1 MMSNNVSESEKEI
14 PTGCVSFY
22 TQWFDVC
29 VCIRVRGLHL
39 VGFCVFGWLLFSCFV
54 FLFPL
59 ICSVSFPSTMTWALR
74 PHGVRTRG
82 KTFARTGQQRFES
95 QLTPEL
101 TAPVQR
107 SHSPFS
113 PCFTSDVQK

>member
-39 VGFCVFGWLLFSCFV
+39 VLFFVSLSIYLSIYLSTCLVASVLWVCLLSICTSTTISLFVHIFLSLYLLFS
-54 FLFPL
+54 L
-59 ICSVSFPSTMTWALR
+59 
-74 PHGVRTRG
+74 
-82 KTFARTGQQRFES
+82 
-95 QLTPEL
+95 
-101 TAPVQR
+101 
-107 SHSPFS
+107 S
-113 PCFTSDVQK
+113 PCVKMSICKGLTHADEGKDMVGRCRV

>member
-39 VGFCVFGWLLFSCFV
+39 V
-54 FLFPL
+54 FL
-59 ICSVSFPSTMTWALR
+59 
-74 PHGVRTRG
+74 
-82 KTFARTGQQRFES
+82 
-95 QLTPEL
+95 
-101 TAPVQR
+101 R
-107 SHSPFS
+107 SLCKGPDPKSH
-113 PCFTSDVQK
+113 

>member
-39 VGFCVFGWLLFSCFV
+39 VFFNWGPF
-54 FLFPL
+54 FPN
-59 ICSVSFPSTMTWALR
+59 A
-74 PHGVRTRG
+74 
-82 KTFARTGQQRFES
+82 
-95 QLTPEL
+95 
-101 TAPVQR
+101 
-107 SHSPFS
+107 
-113 PCFTSDVQK
+113 